1 MFKTPQFWL
10 DKKSLISLT
19 LLPLSYLYKIGFW
32 IKRIFVKTQKVDL
45 PIICIGNII
54 AGGAGK
60 TPLALFLG
68 EFFKENNI

>member
-10 DKKSLISLT
+10 CKKSFISLI

-32 IKRIFVKTQKVDL
+32 IKRAFVKTQKVDL

-68 EFFKENNI
+68 